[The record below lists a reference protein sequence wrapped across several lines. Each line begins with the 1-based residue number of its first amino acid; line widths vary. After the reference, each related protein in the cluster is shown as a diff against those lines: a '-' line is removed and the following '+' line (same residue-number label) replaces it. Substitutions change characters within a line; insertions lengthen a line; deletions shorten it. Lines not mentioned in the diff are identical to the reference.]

1 MFLKQT
7 TSTIIKACRF
17 QNSRTFPQKTTGS
30 IGPLGYRCTNQLP
43 IHGGPEVH
51 PGRLYDAG
59 LIVGRVGPYTGK
71 GKPFTLVRSQMGPA
85 RGFAVGLDV
94 MSVLGSGLAEGI
106 IKAQSD
112 HEYDGYL
119 QKVDS
124 LRRM

>member
-1 MFLKQT
+1 MGGQ
-7 TSTIIKACRF
+7 RF
-17 QNSRTFPQKTTGS
+17 IP
-30 IGPLGYRCTNQLP
+30 
-43 IHGGPEVH
+43 
-51 PGRLYDAG
+51 DAYMMQE

>member
-1 MFLKQT
+1 
-7 TSTIIKACRF
+7 
-17 QNSRTFPQKTTGS
+17 
-30 IGPLGYRCTNQLP
+30 
-43 IHGGPEVH
+43 
-51 PGRLYDAG
+51 
-59 LIVGRVGPYTGK
+59 
-71 GKPFTLVRSQMGPA
+71 MGPA